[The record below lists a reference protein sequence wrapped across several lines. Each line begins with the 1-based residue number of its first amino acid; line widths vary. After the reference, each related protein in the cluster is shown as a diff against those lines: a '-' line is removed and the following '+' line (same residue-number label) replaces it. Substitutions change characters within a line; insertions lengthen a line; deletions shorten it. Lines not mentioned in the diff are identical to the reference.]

1 MCRLNFGLIQTR
13 FIYFFPFHE
22 YYIHIAEAWKTAGII
37 LHVLIVAITLPRTV
51 KINEKLNWNQ
61 AFHVQFCG
69 IALNKH
75 RAIMC
80 SVGLVSS

>member
-37 LHVLIVAITLPRTV
+37 LHVLIVAITLPRSENKR
-51 KINEKLNWNQ
+51 KIKLEPGISRSILWNCPQ
-61 AFHVQFCG
+61 
-69 IALNKH
+69 
-75 RAIMC
+75 
-80 SVGLVSS
+80 